1 MYNLK
6 HTFKHVV
13 PTALKLVLI
22 TGSFY
27 FIYLK
32 LMVNNAVSKNEFYSS
47 LALIFDSGF
56 LFIAFIL
63 CLSLSNWLLE
73 ILKWQ
78 ILVSTHQTI
87 SFKTAAKQCLS
98 ALTISL
104 LTPNRI
110 GDYMAKALYY
120 SKNQTKTILK
130 LNAIGQFS
138 QLFITLI
145 FGGLGLLYLHFNVGF
160 VASFNPALL
169 LIFVGLM
176 LLVIFMF
183 KAQFYNH
190 RAKQL
195 YGAIKLSIMINTL
208 LISLLRYLIFSHQF
222 YSLMLVFNLQINYF
236 MSMMA
241 IFSMYFLASVVPTF
255 SLFDWA
261 IKGSVAVFVFSFLE
275 VNALAILEISLLMW
289 MLNFALP
296 ALWGSVFVFQFKT
309 AKPIAQSS

>member
-98 ALTISL
+98 ALTVSL

-160 VASFNPALL
+160 VASINPALL

-195 YGAIKLSIMINTL
+195 YCAIKLSIMINTL

-289 MLNFALP
+289 LLNFALP

>member
-6 HTFKHVV
+6 HTFKHLV

-27 FIYLK
+27 FIYQK
-32 LMVNNAVSKNEFYSS
+32 LMVNNTVSKDAFYSS
-47 LALIFDSGF
+47 LALVYNSGF
-56 LFIAFIL
+56 LLITFIL

-98 ALTISL
+98 ALTVSL

-145 FGGLGLLYLHFNVGF
+145 FGGLGLLYLHYEFGF
-160 VASFNPALL
+160 VASINPFLL
-169 LIFVGLM
+169 LIFMGLL

-183 KAQFYNH
+183 KAQFYKH

-195 YGAIKLSIMINTL
+195 FCAIKPSIMFNTL

-222 YSLMLVFNLQINYF
+222 YSLMLIFNLQINYF

-241 IFSMYFLASVVPTF
+241 IFCMYFLASVVPTF

-261 IKGSVAVFVFSFLE
+261 IKGSVAVFVFSFLG
-275 VNALAILEISLLMW
+275 VNALTILEISLLMW

>member
-1 MYNLK
+1 
-6 HTFKHVV
+6 
-13 PTALKLVLI
+13 
-22 TGSFY
+22 
-27 FIYLK
+27 
-32 LMVNNAVSKNEFYSS
+32 MVNNAVSKNEFYSS

-78 ILVSTHQTI
+78 ILVSTNQTI

-98 ALTISL
+98 ALTVSL

-110 GDYMAKALYY
+110 GDYLAKALYY
-120 SKNQTKTILK
+120 TKNQTKTILK

-145 FGGLGLLYLHFNVGF
+145 FGGLGLLYLHFNFGF
-160 VASFNPALL
+160 VASINPSLL
-169 LIFVGLM
+169 LIFVALM
-176 LLVIFMF
+176 LLVIFIF

>member
-98 ALTISL
+98 ALTVSL

-195 YGAIKLSIMINTL
+195 YCAIKLSIMINTL

>member
-1 MYNLK
+1 
-6 HTFKHVV
+6 
-13 PTALKLVLI
+13 
-22 TGSFY
+22 
-27 FIYLK
+27 
-32 LMVNNAVSKNEFYSS
+32 MVNNAVSKNEFYSS

-98 ALTISL
+98 ALTVSL

-160 VASFNPALL
+160 VASINPALL

-195 YGAIKLSIMINTL
+195 YCAIKLSIMINTL

>member
-160 VASFNPALL
+160 VASINPALL

-195 YGAIKLSIMINTL
+195 YCAIKLSIMINTL

>member
-1 MYNLK
+1 
-6 HTFKHVV
+6 
-13 PTALKLVLI
+13 
-22 TGSFY
+22 
-27 FIYLK
+27 
-32 LMVNNAVSKNEFYSS
+32 
-47 LALIFDSGF
+47 
-56 LFIAFIL
+56 
-63 CLSLSNWLLE
+63 
-73 ILKWQ
+73 
-78 ILVSTHQTI
+78 
-87 SFKTAAKQCLS
+87 
-98 ALTISL
+98 L

-160 VASFNPALL
+160 VASINPALL

-195 YGAIKLSIMINTL
+195 YCAIKLSIMINTL